1 MITFKNIK
9 YKNFLSTGNTPIEV
23 KLNKANTTLIVGA
36 NGSGKSTLLD
46 ALCFVLFNKPFRI
59 IKKEQMI
66 NTVNNGDCLIELE
79 FEVGTNSYLVR
90 RGIKPNI
97 FEIYQNDK
105 LLNQDASSLD
115 YQKYLENNIMRLNY
129 RSFLQVVLLG
139 SSSYEPFMKMKPR
152 YRREVVEEILD
163 IRVFGLMDLILR
175 PQQSELTRNVT
186 DLSHK
191 CDLIESKYETELKHY
206 NAISDLNMN
215 DLDGKKRL
223 LEKNGQANYDYNRKI
238 DKLNDELERHR
249 DSIKDQSKEQAKM
262 TKLSKLEAKIEQN
275 LETHKKN
282 LDFFE
287 QNDNCPTCT
296 QSIELDFKG
305 EKIKLEES
313 KLSTLNEGM
322 TQIMSEI
329 SKQEEHLNAM
339 DKISKKVY
347 EMNVEVSKL
356 QTSVEE
362 LDKYSNNI
370 HEEIKSLQN
379 KQTDGRDIEKQ
390 LEQLKID
397 LEESKVER
405 DKILDQQKYVNVLRT
420 ILNDKGAKSQII
432 KKYVPIMNNLIN
444 QYLQSME
451 FFISFHL
458 DEEFNETV
466 KSRFRDTFNYNNFSE
481 GEKMRIDLA
490 LLFTWRHIAKM
501 KNSVNTNLLILD
513 EIFDSSLDGQGTD
526 DFFKI
531 IKTMTKENIFIISHK
546 GDILFDRFTE
556 VVRFEKFKNFTRLSQ
571 T

>member
-1 MITFKNIK
+1 MITFKKIK
-9 YKNFLSTGNTPIEV
+9 YKNFLSTGNTPIEIS
-23 KLNKANTTLIVGA
+23 LNKSNTTLIVGS

-59 IKKEQMI
+59 IKKEQMV
-66 NTVNNGDCLIELE
+66 NTVNNGDCEIVLE
-79 FEVGTNSYLVR
+79 FDVGTKKYKII

-97 FEIYQNDK
+97 FEIYQDGQ
-105 LLNQDASSLD
+105 LINQDASNID

-186 DLSHK
+186 ELRHK

-206 NAISDLNMN
+206 KALSDLNLN
-215 DLDGKKRL
+215 DLDGKRKTL
-223 LEKNGQANYDYNRKI
+223 DKNTEANYQYHKKI
-238 DKLNDELERHR
+238 EEINIELESYQ
-249 DSIKDQSKEQAKM
+249 DKVKYKDKEQAKLS
-262 TKLSKLEAKIEQN
+262 KLSKLEAKIEQN
-275 LETHKKN
+275 LSTHKKN
-282 LDFFE
+282 LEFFE
-287 QNDNCPTCT
+287 ENDNCPTCT
-296 QSIELDFKG
+296 QPLEPDFKG
-305 EKIKLEES
+305 EKIEHEKGKLVSLNDGMKKLMEE
-313 KLSTLNEGM
+313 
-322 TQIMSEI
+322 IAR
-329 SKQEEHLNAM
+329 QEELITAM
-339 DKISKKVY
+339 EKMSNKMY

-356 QTSVEE
+356 QTSIEE
-362 LDKYSNNI
+362 LNKYSNNI
-370 HEEIKSLQN
+370 HEEIKSLEN
-379 KQTDGRDIEKQ
+379 KQTDGREIESQ
-390 LEQLKID
+390 LEQLKVD
-397 LEESKVER
+397 LENTKVER
-405 DKILDQQKYVNVLRT
+405 DKIVEKKGYVDILRE

-432 KKYVPIMNNLIN
+432 KKYVPIMNTLIN
-444 QYLQSME
+444 QYLQSMD

-490 LLFTWRHIAKM
+490 LLFTWRQIAKM
-501 KNSVNTNLLILD
+501 KNSVNTNLLVLD

-546 GDILFDRFTE
+546 GDILFDKFTDI
-556 VVRFEKFKNFTRLSQ
+556 VKFEKYKNFTRLNQ
-571 T
+571 A

>member
-1 MITFKNIK
+1 VITFKKIK
-9 YKNFLSTGNTPIEV
+9 YKNFLSTGNTPIEIS
-23 KLNKANTTLIVGA
+23 LNKSNTTLIVGS

-59 IKKEQMI
+59 IKKEQMV
-66 NTVNNGDCLIELE
+66 NTVNNGDCEIVLE
-79 FEVGTNSYLVR
+79 FDVGTKKYKII

-97 FEIYQNDK
+97 FEIYQDGQ
-105 LLNQDASSLD
+105 LINQDASNID

-186 DLSHK
+186 ELRHK

-206 NAISDLNMN
+206 KALSDLNLN
-215 DLDGKKRL
+215 DLDGKRKTL
-223 LEKNGQANYDYNRKI
+223 DKNTEANYQYHKKI
-238 DKLNDELERHR
+238 EEINIELESYQ
-249 DSIKDQSKEQAKM
+249 DKVKYKDKEQAKLS
-262 TKLSKLEAKIEQN
+262 KLSKLEAKIEQN
-275 LETHKKN
+275 LSTHKKN
-282 LDFFE
+282 LEFFE
-287 QNDNCPTCT
+287 ENDNCPTCT
-296 QSIELDFKG
+296 QPLEPDFKG
-305 EKIKLEES
+305 EKIEHEKGKLVSLNDGMKKLMEE
-313 KLSTLNEGM
+313 
-322 TQIMSEI
+322 IAR
-329 SKQEEHLNAM
+329 QEELITAM
-339 DKISKKVY
+339 EKMSNKMY

-356 QTSVEE
+356 QTSIEE
-362 LDKYSNNI
+362 LNKYSNNI
-370 HEEIKSLQN
+370 HEEIKALEN
-379 KQTDGRDIEKQ
+379 KQTDGKEIELQ
-390 LEQLKID
+390 LEQLKVD
-397 LEESKVER
+397 LENTKVER
-405 DKILDQQKYVNVLRT
+405 DKIVEKKGYVDILRE

-432 KKYVPIMNNLIN
+432 KKYVPIMNTLIN
-444 QYLQSME
+444 QYLQSMD

-490 LLFTWRHIAKM
+490 LLFTWRQIAKM
-501 KNSVNTNLLILD
+501 KNSVNTNLLVLD

-546 GDILFDRFTE
+546 GDILFDKFTDI
-556 VVRFEKFKNFTRLSQ
+556 VKFEKYKNFTRLNQ
-571 T
+571 A